1 MDSVAKMSDV
11 KKKLN
16 EYNELFSLFEDP
28 LDKFTQIID
37 FGKDA
42 VGLPLKEKNDSSK
55 IIGCVSQAWVVSRSN
70 GDGTYKVYT
79 DSDAFIV
86 KGLLNILEKVL
97 ENRTAKEILSVNAE
111 DILNNIGLN
120 RSITSQR
127 TNGFVSAIKKIHNDI
142 GRLEN
147 GK

>member
-55 IIGCVSQAWVVSRSN
+55 IIG
-70 GDGTYKVYT
+70 
-79 DSDAFIV
+79 
-86 KGLLNILEKVL
+86 
-97 ENRTAKEILSVNAE
+97 
-111 DILNNIGLN
+111 
-120 RSITSQR
+120 
-127 TNGFVSAIKKIHNDI
+127 
-142 GRLEN
+142 
-147 GK
+147 